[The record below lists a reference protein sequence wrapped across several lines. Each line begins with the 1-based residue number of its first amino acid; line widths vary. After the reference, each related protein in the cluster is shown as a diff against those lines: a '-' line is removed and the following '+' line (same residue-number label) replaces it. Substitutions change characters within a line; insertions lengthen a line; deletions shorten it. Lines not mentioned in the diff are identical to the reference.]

1 MWDWSWSNI
10 SWGNHGSA
18 FEQVDFNH
26 LHVLAG
32 PSIVKF
38 RLFGGV
44 PLSLP
49 SICYVPVRM
58 ILVPPNLP
66 KSSWQSL
73 ILFFFFVPVQGPCA
87 PNALFMVV
95 VGIVTGWCDFTS
107 PVNWEQTGNFMLWY
121 YSVLVV
127 SCLAPLHVYHYST
140 ERLPCISCIMG
151 NTGWIGTCRMLEF
164 GALTEYWGNLT
175 KVLYISYLIVFEC
188 IHHIDFALE
197 HDLFLR
203 SSLVFPVNNWMTGD
217 EYTI

>member
-1 MWDWSWSNI
+1 MLCACQD
-10 SWGNHGSA
+10 
-18 FEQVDFNH
+18 V
-26 LHVLAG
+26 
-32 PSIVKF
+32 
-38 RLFGGV
+38 
-44 PLSLP
+44 
-49 SICYVPVRM
+49 
-58 ILVPPNLP
+58 ILVPPNLQ

-73 ILFFFFVPVQGPCA
+73 ILFFFFPVQDPCA
-87 PNALFMVV
+87 PNALVVAV
-95 VGIVTGWCDFTS
+95 VGFITGWCDFTCSINWEQAGNFMHGAGGFVTGWCDFTS

-151 NTGWIGTCRMLEF
+151 TTGWIGTCRMLEF
-164 GALTEYWGNLT
+164 GALTEYWGDLT

-217 EYTI
+217 EYTT